1 MIGRRIWIRCWF
13 EPAIFQRL
21 RRKRIAMD
29 NSIHQSLDDHIRLEV
44 KIGYAS
50 RDEIIETAADMF
62 RDNFE
67 DRQLLRRLAARLTE
81 SALTEHYTE
90 QRTWSHET
98 DCDRLDEA
106 FAELDRIGI
115 VARQNW
121 TCCQTCGHTDI
132 AYETGKTSVHRRV
145 YGYVFFH
152 HGDAENVVN
161 ADHLYLAYGSVL
173 NRSDEEAVAVAREVV
188 VVLKKYGFTVEW
200 NGLIQKRIGIKNI
213 RWQRRRLQHF
223 LE

>member
-1 MIGRRIWIRCWF
+1 
-13 EPAIFQRL
+13 
-21 RRKRIAMD
+21 MD

-44 KIGYAS
+44 KIGYAN
-50 RDEIIETAADMF
+50 REDIIEAAVDMF
-62 RDNFE
+62 RDDVE
-67 DRQLLRRLAARLTE
+67 DRHELRRLATRLTE
-81 SALTEHYTE
+81 SALVEHYTE
-90 QRTWSHET
+90 QRTWTGET
-98 DCDRLDEA
+98 DCDKLDEA
-106 FAELDRIGI
+106 FAELDRNGI

-121 TCCQTCGHTDI
+121 TCCQACGHTDI

-173 NRSDEEAVAVAREVV
+173 NRSDDEAVAVAHEVV
-188 VVLKKYGFTVEW
+188 AVLRKHGFTVEW

-213 RWQRRRLQHF
+213 RWQRRRLPEA
-223 LE
+223 LAG